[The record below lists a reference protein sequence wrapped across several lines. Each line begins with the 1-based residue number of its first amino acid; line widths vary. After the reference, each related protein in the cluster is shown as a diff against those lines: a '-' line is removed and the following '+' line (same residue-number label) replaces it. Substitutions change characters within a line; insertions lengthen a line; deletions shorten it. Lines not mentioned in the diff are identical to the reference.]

1 MKKKNFLY
9 TGTLALGMFM
19 SGCSDSF
26 LDMNNYGAYDDFN
39 SETKITWYL
48 AGLYQTS
55 FENYTSPTSQY
66 LGLYTSYAQDF
77 NEFTDEMWG
86 ITSTSRIDPST
97 QYSTIDDI
105 KTQTDASSGKSYDPL
120 FAGYFGKALGSSV
133 TNNAYTRIR
142 NCNILL
148 RDIDASSVSQD
159 TKDKAKGQAL
169 FLRAMQLFDLVRVYG
184 AVPVVNKVL
193 MAADREGAKDYN
205 RESVETCVNQ
215 ILSDLKEAAN
225 LLPTRK
231 EWGSDQYGRLTKE
244 AALAYRSRV
253 ALVFAS
259 PIFNTDWN
267 NTGNK
272 RWKDALDI
280 TLEAQAFLSSEGYG
294 LYGNSAKDWN
304 EMFYKFDNQECK
316 EVIMVKL
323 LASSTSKNDEHSG
336 WQKTIRLKTMGGSG
350 SGYHVPMGM
359 LDIFPMADGSKA
371 VNDDGEAINGYDRSL
386 FFKNRDPR
394 FYYTFTF
401 SGAKWGYD
409 QDADAV
415 VWNYRWSETKEDGS
429 QLHYYTE
436 NEGSSP
442 AIVRKMSD
450 PAENSAN
457 TYQWDGTDVYEYRYA
472 ELLLN
477 LAECYAATGDISNS
491 VKTIGEIRARVGIPA
506 SNNYGLG
513 TITDKNEAIKACLRE
528 RQVELAYEGKRYWDL
543 WRWML
548 YNDDASDNNTTCTTL
563 GIEPLNGTARVGKYL
578 QVKDYDGK
586 ADPLASVIADF
597 EPVDVDN
604 AADLQAEMN
613 RLGEFWSQHFVLEDR
628 ETPVDNVNGQEA
640 VISWQENYYLSGLPS
655 NVLNMNPWLEQS
667 KGWLDYYE
675 SEGTLDARK

>member
-1 MKKKNFLY
+1 MNQLKKLFAVAALTACVLPVAAQYPVIPDSVKIRGEEQQKEIDRKSDEAWAKALPVVMSEAVQGRPYKPWASKPEDLIKSNIPAFPGAEGGGAY
-9 TGTLALGMFM
+9 TPGGRGGKVIVVNSLADSGPGTLREACETGGARIVVFNV
-19 SGCSDSF
+19 SG
-26 LDMNNYGAYDDFN
+26 
-39 SETKITWYL
+39 
-48 AGLYQTS
+48 
-55 FENYTSPTSQY
+55 
-66 LGLYTSYAQDF
+66 
-77 NEFTDEMWG
+77 
-86 ITSTSRIDPST
+86 
-97 QYSTIDDI
+97 
-105 KTQTDASSGKSYDPL
+105 
-120 FAGYFGKALGSSV
+120 V
-133 TNNAYTRIR
+133 
-142 NCNILL
+142 
-148 RDIDASSVSQD
+148 
-159 TKDKAKGQAL
+159 
-169 FLRAMQLFDLVRVYG
+169 
-184 AVPVVNKVL
+184 
-193 MAADREGAKDYN
+193 
-205 RESVETCVNQ
+205 
-215 ILSDLKEAAN
+215 
-225 LLPTRK
+225 
-231 EWGSDQYGRLTKE
+231 
-244 AALAYRSRV
+244 
-253 ALVFAS
+253 
-259 PIFNTDWN
+259 
-267 NTGNK
+267 
-272 RWKDALDI
+272 
-280 TLEAQAFLSSEGYG
+280 
-294 LYGNSAKDWN
+294 
-304 EMFYKFDNQECK
+304 
-316 EVIMVKL
+316 
-323 LASSTSKNDEHSG
+323 
-336 WQKTIRLKTMGGSG
+336 IRLKTPINVRAPYITIAGQTAPGDGVCVTGASFLLDTHDIIIRHMRFRRGAQDVFFRDDALGGNCVGNVIIDHCSA
-350 SGYHVPMGM
+350 S
-359 LDIFPMADGSKA
+359 
-371 VNDDGEAINGYDRSL
+371 
-386 FFKNRDPR
+386 
-394 FYYTFTF
+394 
-401 SGAKWGYD
+401 WGYD

-586 ADPLASVIADF
+586 ADPLVSVIADF

-613 RLGEFWSQHFVLEDR
+613 RLGEFWSQHFVLQDR